1 MKRYLI
7 LLLVILLAGCVSTGK
22 KDKYERVDYSDY
34 ETYEEY
40 QSPKIYDSEEELA
53 EPSVLEKEDYE
64 IEIDIESS
72 DVIGDTGVYGDLAV
86 EISSKKYNIGLE
98 ATSKD
103 LGEFQ
108 QVLDKSYLS
117 VFEKHPKKGL
127 IV

>member
-86 EISSKKYNIGLE
+86 EISSKKYNI
-98 ATSKD
+98 
-103 LGEFQ
+103 F
-108 QVLDKSYLS
+108 
-117 VFEKHPKKGL
+117 F
-127 IV
+127 